1 MATQFVTY
9 HLSSYSQVIDKSKA
23 IQAVEGEVVIV
34 KVKPESFDDYGK
46 ENNNY
51 MLVAKLPM
59 SAAIRLC

>member
-9 HLSSYSQVIDKSKA
+9 YLSNYSQVIDKSKA
-23 IQAVEGEVVIV
+23 IQAVEGDVVIV
-34 KVKPESFDDYGK
+34 KVKPELFDDYGK